1 MNARTKALQQ
11 LVRES
16 RYVVDP
22 HAVAEAI
29 VERSMAGGVSWQ
41 PLAIRQSP
49 RRAARLAAEAWR
61 RRSG

>member
-11 LVRES
+11 LIRES

-29 VERSMAGGVSWQ
+29 IERSMAGRGSCQ
-41 PLAIRQSP
+41 PLAMPQSS
-49 RRAARLAAEAWR
+49 RTAARLAAAAWR